1 MTLMKSLLLGSA
13 ASLLVVA
20 SAQAADLPTKKG
32 APAAEY
38 VKVCK
43 IGGVAGFIIP
53 GSDTCL
59 KISGYV
65 TGQAAFGNVED
76 QHIAARYG
84 TNAAKVILSQAQDDI
99 GFSTRGQ
106 VNFDAVS
113 NTGAGPLLAHV
124 ELQGNDGWG
133 MDQLGGFVINQA
145 YVQWAGVTAGKKN
158 SLYDFL
164 AGGEAWY
171 NLLSPD
177 HSGTGVEMFAYTA
190 SFGGGFS
197 ATIDFEQAESVA
209 NYGYA
214 GTGTTLGATSAATN
228 ASLLGT
234 RSPDIIATLDVT
246 QGWGMAHLA
255 AVAHNVHMIDNSY
268 SNTLNTWGWG
278 VIGGLG
284 INLPSLGA
292 GDVIKFQADYTHAA
306 VSYSGFVTNSWGE
319 GNQGM
324 NMNGN
329 GNLYQFADAY
339 YSYLNGWSLPT
350 TWGAA
355 AELELHVSPQFE
367 IAPEIAYGTISW
379 SNPGISQEG
388 SAWSW
393 MGGAVLSWLPATN
406 LSFNLDLLYQYS
418 HMNASYGY
426 AHFGNGGEFA
436 GGTASGFNGRFRVE
450 RDF

>member
-65 TGQAAFGNVED
+65 TAQIAFGNVDNEYTAYKFGGPPALTATTRELND
-76 QHIAARYG
+76 YG
-84 TNAAKVILSQAQDDI
+84 M
-99 GFSTRGQ
+99 STRGQ

-124 ELQGNDGWG
+124 ELQGNDGTG
-133 MDQLGGFVINQA
+133 FDALGGFVINQA
-145 YVQWAGVTAGKKN
+145 YIQWAGITAGKKN

-164 AGGEAWY
+164 AGGEAWF
-171 NLLSPD
+171 NLLSTD
-177 HSGTGVEMFAYTA
+177 HSGTGVEMLAYTA
-190 SFGGGFS
+190 TFGGGFS
-197 ATIDFEQAESVA
+197 ATIDAETA
-209 NYGYA
+209 ENGGTYNYA
-214 GTGTTLGATSAATN
+214 SFTGNN
-228 ASLLGT
+228 AVYSGT
-234 RSPDIIATLDVT
+234 RSPDIIASLDVT

-255 AVAHNVHMIDNSY
+255 AVAHNVRM
-268 SNTLNTWGWG
+268 SNTWNSAAIDTWGWG
-278 VIGGLG
+278 VIGGVG

-292 GDVIKFQADYTHAA
+292 GDVLKLQATYTHAA
-306 VSYSGFVTNSWGE
+306 PSYSGFLTDTWGASTGGV
-319 GNQGM
+319 GNGGANGGQGL

-329 GNLYQFADAY
+329 GVLYQIPDAY
-339 YSYLNGWSLPT
+339 DTIYHGWSLPT

-355 AELELHVSPQFE
+355 AELELHLSPQFE
-367 IAPEIAYGTISW
+367 IAPEIAYGAISW
-379 SNPGISQEG
+379 SNPGASMEG

-418 HMNASYGY
+418 HLSAS
-426 AHFGNGGEFA
+426 ANGNFPS
-436 GGTASGFNGRFRVE
+436 TDPSGFNGRFRIE